1 MVPYQNQFRQAEAQ
15 YIADLRQREAQKI
28 RDFENLRQNQ
38 REQKFWDERAD
49 YVKRVTTLPKVPKQE
64 PRVPGLGHA
73 GMVFVP
79 DESQPEAKRKSRPS
93 LCLNHG
99 ALAFMERW
107 IGWSVT
113 FVLWAYVV
121 LVAVPAICTP
131 EQNRG
136 FVEFGVS
143 HGVPANVALVVV
155 YVVEFLFLC
164 WMARLAAE
172 AVAMAVTGVTDWVF
186 DMLDFMFGPV
196 LRLVAWMRED

>member
-28 RDFENLRQNQ
+28 SDFENFRQNQ

-49 YVKRVTTLPKVPKQE
+49 YVKRVTTPPKALRPE
-64 PRVPGLGHA
+64 PHVHVSRQA
-73 GMVFVP
+73 TVFTP
-79 DESQPEAKRKSRPS
+79 DDSQPEAKRKSRPS
-93 LCLNHG
+93 LCLSHG
-99 ALAFMERW
+99 ALEFMERW

-164 WMARLAAE
+164 WIARLAAE

-186 DMLDFMFGPV
+186 DMLDFVFGPV